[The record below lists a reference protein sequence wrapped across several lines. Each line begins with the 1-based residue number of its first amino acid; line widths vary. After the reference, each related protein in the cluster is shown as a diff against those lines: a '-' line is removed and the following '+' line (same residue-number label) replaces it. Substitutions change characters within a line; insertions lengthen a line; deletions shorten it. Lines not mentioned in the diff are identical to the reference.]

1 MRIVLAALA
10 VSLAAPGALAQA
22 PDANGFYRYTTDK
35 GCVFLEDQPPQ
46 DNEKGHVWSEDCRPG
61 ELISGTG
68 SLITMTDNYVD
79 DRGANVQDA
88 RLRTGPWI
96 NGKMHGRFKFD
107 DVTSTNGG
115 PWTVIPDDCGESWCL
130 GIFFT
135 FNMGVVDYDTAVWGH
150 VDTYAGAVPA
160 APATPAA
167 RTPAATLGSGGGTPV
182 QSSRSPV
189 SGGGAPASMF
199 ADDRVLTKVSLADI
213 ERLMTDAG
221 FAPGLSGDYPGHMQA
236 THPNG
241 VRFRASGI
249 ACDDPE
255 AVRGCDGII
264 LLVDV
269 SVKTMQTVLRYPD
282 EEVTWEAINQANAE
296 VNLVTTYFD
305 QPRNALIMKRV
316 LLLGGGGQAVANIK
330 AEIAFI
336 AENAKLI
343 MDGYIWPKG

>member
-1 MRIVLAALA
+1 MT
-10 VSLAAPGALAQA
+10 PQCGAMWIRMPVPCLQR
-22 PDANGFYRYTTDK
+22 P
-35 GCVFLEDQPPQ
+35 QPLQ
-46 DNEKGHVWSEDCRPG
+46 R
-61 ELISGTG
+61 
-68 SLITMTDNYVD
+68 
-79 DRGANVQDA
+79 A
-88 RLRTGPWI
+88 RLRLRWEVAAERLFSRL
-96 NGKMHGRFKFD
+96 GRL
-107 DVTSTNGG
+107 
-115 PWTVIPDDCGESWCL
+115 C
-130 GIFFT
+130 
-135 FNMGVVDYDTAVWGH
+135 
-150 VDTYAGAVPA
+150 
-160 APATPAA
+160 
-167 RTPAATLGSGGGTPV
+167 
-182 QSSRSPV
+182 
-189 SGGGAPASMF
+189 
-199 ADDRVLTKVSLADI
+199 RVA
-213 ERLMTDAG
+213 ERPRACSLMTDAG